1 MWKFTKQNIKVL
13 WWGKKLIIFDALD
26 NNDLEIISKALI
38 NTNIKF
44 ISVDPGPFTAEVIN
58 QHIVLDKKSKK
69 KQEIK
74 KDREINNKVLMAI
87 GSITDTTREQLERL
101 SKDRDIFKVDINSR
115 AILGDINTKHK
126 EIDRVINKVIENKDL
141 YDVFCVVL
149 DSLYEEVRINLDE
162 EAKNKILQ
170 KNFYLK

>member
-1 MWKFTKQNIKVL
+1 
-13 WWGKKLIIFDALD
+13 
-26 NNDLEIISKALI
+26 
-38 NTNIKF
+38 
-44 ISVDPGPFTAEVIN
+44 
-58 QHIVLDKKSKK
+58 
-69 KQEIK
+69 
-74 KDREINNKVLMAI
+74 MAI